1 MTSKMS
7 TLPCMQV
14 RSVLIKLM
22 SVCAVLLLCPAS
34 DELSYLVLLEAAL
47 LLLVCAS
54 TQLYTQHTAA
64 PRGTHPLLEPLMEQQ
79 QLSAALVSALLGLV
93 VACQPMPTKLALH
106 SPPTRS
112 RPTVMRLVRSAAA
125 TVFWIP
131 LRTYQ
136 YIVRQKHPH
145 DGAGSPLSDL
155 ALTLLLVLAHYPAH
169 HAQLQNGVR
178 QGLHQLQDT
187 GSLAAASPRNGQA
200 AGSVSSFSFARLYD
214 YFAAGPQSEGS
225 TLLLYTLL
233 HGCKSFQEYVLVRSD
248 PETLLVPV
256 LQQLYRANKRR
267 ANHLYMLQI
276 IILILSQ
283 DTSFSHNIHKVL
295 LPGSVTWYQ
304 ERMLQKISLGS
315 LVFVVLLRTVHKNVG
330 QLQDLY
336 LPTNTLAALANL
348 APQVISLHS
357 HAAQRLVGLTALLA
371 RRWLKISQ
379 SSAAGDV
386 VLSPPPQDLQVLGDF
401 LRILLEVINCILAL
415 NLARNPDLVY
425 ALLHK
430 QEVFAQLRGQ
440 QGLTDLVNNLQAVID
455 YFNSKLESIN
465 SNYATAPEGQAEWS
479 VDRVLELV
487 QSFTQSWRP
496 NRLKHLPEMR
506 FVYEEEAAPEEFFV
520 PYCWSLAVAGTAG
533 RLLSWNL
540 GQMALLTQLSEVEVS
555 GDGTGSLEGQASA
568 ASSHWSDEGPAA
580 HAQPDGIV

>member
-1 MTSKMS
+1 
-7 TLPCMQV
+7 
-14 RSVLIKLM
+14 
-22 SVCAVLLLCPAS
+22 
-34 DELSYLVLLEAAL
+34 
-47 LLLVCAS
+47 
-54 TQLYTQHTAA
+54 
-64 PRGTHPLLEPLMEQQ
+64 
-79 QLSAALVSALLGLV
+79 
-93 VACQPMPTKLALH
+93 
-106 SPPTRS
+106 
-112 RPTVMRLVRSAAA
+112 
-125 TVFWIP
+125 
-131 LRTYQ
+131 
-136 YIVRQKHPH
+136 
-145 DGAGSPLSDL
+145 
-155 ALTLLLVLAHYPAH
+155 
-169 HAQLQNGVR
+169 
-178 QGLHQLQDT
+178 
-187 GSLAAASPRNGQA
+187 
-200 AGSVSSFSFARLYD
+200 
-214 YFAAGPQSEGS
+214 
-225 TLLLYTLL
+225 
-233 HGCKSFQEYVLVRSD
+233 
-248 PETLLVPV
+248 
-256 LQQLYRANKRR
+256 
-267 ANHLYMLQI
+267 
-276 IILILSQ
+276 
-283 DTSFSHNIHKVL
+283 
-295 LPGSVTWYQ
+295 
-304 ERMLQKISLGS
+304 MLQKISLGS